1 MDLKSLAEKI
11 KYNTELNHYFGLFS
25 YREVV
30 TLIDNGAETTGG
42 YQYSQKDFQHEI
54 DAGRD
59 KQTYF
64 YFKLNPSDLN
74 KFGQKNDN
82 TE

>member
-1 MDLKSLAEKI
+1 MDLKSLAERI
-11 KYNTELNHYFGLFS
+11 KYNTELSVHFGLFS
-25 YREVV
+25 YSEIVY
-30 TLIDNGAETTGG
+30 LIDNGATPTGG

-59 KQTYF
+59 SKTYF
-64 YFKLNPSDLN
+64 YFKLKAEALKEIEQENG
-74 KFGQKNDN
+74 K